1 MNQKQNLLKNKTSQI
16 WDKILDESLFIK
28 KKEPLLKFFLDK
40 KINSHNSLHECLS
53 NLVADNLTS
62 DFLNY
67 EELRKITDFAIENDN
82 EIVVS
87 CSEDILANFDRDPA
101 CTRYINPII
110 YYKGFQALQCYRVA
124 HFYSSKGEVDL
135 AYFIQMLISNKFSV
149 DIHPFSSI
157 GKGILMDHA
166 HGIVIGETA
175 KVGDNVSLLHSVTLG
190 GTGKEEGDRHPKIG
204 NGVLL
209 GAGAKV
215 LGNIN
220 IGNCAKIASGS
231 VVLTDVPERKTVAG
245 IPAKIVG
252 EVPKEIS
259 PSKSM
264 DHKINTNSKLG

>member
-1 MNQKQNLLKNKTSQI
+1 MVNKINLLNKNSEI
-16 WDKILDESLFIK
+16 WSKILEESLAIK
-28 KKEPLLKFFLDK
+28 KREPLLNSFVDK
-40 KINSHNSLHECLS
+40 KICEHNSFHDCLS

-67 EELRKITDFAIENDN
+67 NELRKIADFAIDNDRA
-82 EIVVS
+82 IVVS
-87 CSEDILANFDRDPA
+87 CIEDIFANFDRDPA
-101 CTRYINPII
+101 CTRFINPFL
-110 YYKGFQALQCYRVA
+110 YYKGFQALQCYRIA
-124 HFYSSKGEVDL
+124 HFYLTKGEVDL
-135 AYFIQMLISNKFSV
+135 AYFIQMLVSNKFSV
-149 DIHPFSSI
+149 DIHPSASI

-220 IGNCAKIASGS
+220 IGHCAKIASGS
-231 VVLTDVPERKTVAG
+231 VVLSDVPDRKTVAG
-245 IPAKIVG
+245 IPAKVVG
-252 EVPKEIS
+252 EVPEEIL

-264 DHKINTNSKLG
+264 DHKLNDNNN

>member
-1 MNQKQNLLKNKTSQI
+1 M
-16 WDKILDESLFIK
+16 
-28 KKEPLLKFFLDK
+28 
-40 KINSHNSLHECLS
+40 
-53 NLVADNLTS
+53 
-62 DFLNY
+62 
-67 EELRKITDFAIENDN
+67 
-82 EIVVS
+82 
-87 CSEDILANFDRDPA
+87 
-101 CTRYINPII
+101 
-110 YYKGFQALQCYRVA
+110 
-124 HFYSSKGEVDL
+124 DL
-135 AYFIQMLISNKFSV
+135 AFFIQMLVSNKFSV
-149 DIHPFSSI
+149 DIHPFASI

-231 VVLTDVPERKTVAG
+231 VVLIDVPERKTVAG

-264 DHKINTNSKLG
+264 DQKINTNS

>member
-1 MNQKQNLLKNKTSQI
+1 MEQNLNSFKKTHKI
-16 WDKILDESLFIK
+16 WSKIVEETQTIK
-28 KKEPLLKFFLDK
+28 KKEPLLNSFLNK
-40 KINSHNSLHECLS
+40 KINEHNSFHDCLS
-53 NLVADNLTS
+53 HLIADNLNS
-62 DFLNY
+62 NFLSYN
-67 EELRKITDFAIENDN
+67 ELRKITDFALDNEN

-87 CSEDILANFDRDPA
+87 CIEDVLANFDRDPA
-101 CTRYINPII
+101 CTHFVNPFL
-110 YYKGFQALQCYRVA
+110 YYKGFQALQCYRIA
-124 HFYSSKGEVDL
+124 HFYSRKGQVDL
-135 AYFIQMLISNKFSV
+135 AFFIQMLVSNKFSV
-149 DIHPFSSI
+149 DIHPSASI

-175 KVGDNVSLLHSVTLG
+175 KVGNNVSLLHSVTLG

-215 LGNIN
+215 LGNIT

-231 VVLTDVPERKTVAG
+231 VVLIDVPDRKTVAG

-252 EVPKEIS
+252 DVPNEIL

-264 DHKINTNSKLG
+264 DHKLNNNGN

>member
-1 MNQKQNLLKNKTSQI
+1 MAYDLDLFKKTSKI
-16 WDKILDESLFIK
+16 WSTILKESREIK
-28 KKEPLLKFFLDK
+28 KKEPLLKSFVRK
-40 KINSHNSLHECLS
+40 KINEHKSLHDCLS
-53 NLVADNLTS
+53 HLVADNLSS

-67 EELRKITDFAIENDN
+67 KELRRIADFAIDN
-82 EIVVS
+82 ENEIIVS
-87 CSEDILANFDRDPA
+87 CIEDVVANFDRDPA
-101 CTRYINPII
+101 CTRFVNPFL
-110 YYKGFQALQCYRVA
+110 YYKGFQALQCYRIA
-124 HFYSSKGEVDL
+124 HFYSNKGELDL
-135 AYFIQMLISNKFSV
+135 AYFIQMLVSNKFSV
-149 DIHPFSSI
+149 DIHPSASI

-175 KVGDNVSLLHSVTLG
+175 KVGNNVSLLHSVTLG

-215 LGNIN
+215 LGNIT

-231 VVLTDVPERKTVAG
+231 VVLIDVPDRKTVAG

-252 EVPKEIS
+252 EVPKEIL

-264 DHKINTNSKLG
+264 DHKLNNDGN

>member
-1 MNQKQNLLKNKTSQI
+1 MEKKINSFNKTSEI
-16 WDKILDESLFIK
+16 WNKILEESSEIK
-28 KKEPLLKFFLDK
+28 KKEPLLTFFVDK
-40 KINSHNSLHECLS
+40 KINEHNSFNQCLS

-67 EELRKITDFAIENDN
+67 NELRKITDFAIHNDD

-87 CSEDILANFDRDPA
+87 CIEDILANFFRDPA
-101 CTRYINPII
+101 CTRFINPFL
-110 YYKGFQALQCYRVA
+110 YYKGFQALQCYRIA
-124 HFYSSKGEVDL
+124 HFYLSKGEVDL
-135 AYFIQMLISNKFSV
+135 AYFIQMLVSNKFSV
-149 DIHPFSSI
+149 DIHPSASI

-175 KVGDNVSLLHSVTLG
+175 RVGDNVSLLHSVTLG

-220 IGNCAKIASGS
+220 IGHCAKIASGS
-231 VVLTDVPERKTVAG
+231 VVLTDVPDRKTVAG

-252 EVPKEIS
+252 EVPEEIL

-264 DHKINTNSKLG
+264 DHKLNDNNN

>member
-1 MNQKQNLLKNKTSQI
+1 MKQKSTAKNKI
-16 WDKILDESLFIK
+16 DKIWEKINFESIEIR
-28 KKEPLLKFFLDK
+28 KKEPILNCFIDK
-40 KINSHNSLHECLS
+40 KISNHNSLKECIS
-53 NLVADNLTS
+53 YLVADNLKCS
-62 DFLNY
+62 FI
-67 EELRKITDFAIENDN
+67 ELREIKKITDFALDSDKKI
-82 EIVVS
+82 ISSTV
-87 CSEDILANFDRDPA
+87 EDILANFDRDPA
-101 CTRYINPII
+101 CTRHINPIL

-124 HFYSSKGEVDL
+124 NFYSKKGELDL
-135 AYFIQMLISNKFSV
+135 AYFIQMLVSNKFSV
-149 DIHPFSSI
+149 DIHPFATI

-175 KVGDNVSLLHSVTLG
+175 KIGDNVSLLHSVTLG

-215 LGNIN
+215 LGNIK
-220 IGNCAKIASGS
+220 IGDCAKVASGS

-252 EVPKEIS
+252 EIPKEIL

-264 DHKINTNSKLG
+264 NHEIITSG